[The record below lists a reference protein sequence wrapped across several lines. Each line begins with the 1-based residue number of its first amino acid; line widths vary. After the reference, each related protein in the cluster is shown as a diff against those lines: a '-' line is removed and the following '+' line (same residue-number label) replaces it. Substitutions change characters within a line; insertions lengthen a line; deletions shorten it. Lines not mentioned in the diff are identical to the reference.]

1 MGRKYH
7 FIFLI
12 LLNIQKK
19 FCETIEMKRI
29 NNRVEVAEMI
39 SVGTYKMVL
48 AIEGGYRVL
57 VRFFSR

>member
-1 MGRKYH
+1 M
-7 FIFLI
+7 
-12 LLNIQKK
+12 
-19 FCETIEMKRI
+19 IEMKR
-29 NNRVEVAEMI
+29 NNNQVEVAEMI